1 MGDVV
6 NLNRFRKNR
15 DRKKNEED
23 ARNNRIRY
31 GRTGQQ
37 KKLDRAESERNKTE
51 VEQKKLIRDDED
63 GEDTGEAEAGTTE
76 E

>member
-63 GEDTGEAEAGTTE
+63 GEDPPAKC
-76 E
+76 